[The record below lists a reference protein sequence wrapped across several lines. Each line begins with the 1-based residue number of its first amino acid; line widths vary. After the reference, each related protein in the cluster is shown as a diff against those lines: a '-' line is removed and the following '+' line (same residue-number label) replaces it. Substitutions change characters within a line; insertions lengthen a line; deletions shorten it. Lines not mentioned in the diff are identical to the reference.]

1 MISLLDHK
9 ISIIYGFKNNISPE
23 EIGDI
28 SNLCMTKKGINS
40 SKSFLTEEDYNKK
53 DQS

>member
-1 MISLLDHK
+1 MFQDIP
-9 ISIIYGFKNNISPE
+9 PE
-23 EIGDI
+23 EIGTI

-53 DQS
+53 SQS